1 MTLKFQ
7 GNVNNLIILD
17 CNNDDDTLARY
28 EIELLQNSMNIK
40 RQVIFILDHFFP
52 LWKFE
57 AKKAHNMLCL
67 MLIP

>member
-28 EIELLQNSMNIK
+28 EIELLQISTNIK

-52 LWKFE
+52 L
-57 AKKAHNMLCL
+57 
-67 MLIP
+67 